1 MSDGGGSDSV
11 TQSTEPWEGQQP
23 YIRDALQRS
32 QQLFQTYRPEYYPES
47 TVAPFTQPQLAAQ
60 QYLQDYA
67 QGVQPLIGAGQ
78 QTAGF
83 LAGGG
88 AMDVGANPYV
98 RGAGQA
104 LTGQISDRLMSE
116 VLPSIRSQYRPGQAF
131 GGSRENLAV
140 GRAVQGATREM
151 GDALRQLYGGAYG
164 QGLQATGQ
172 ALQTLPQMAQL
183 GAYPA
188 QLLSGAGQE
197 QRAFE
202 QARIQDAMD
211 RYRYYQDLPYDRLN
225 RYIQSAAGQ
234 QYGAQTTG
242 PGQGSSTNPFAGA
255 LGGAA
260 TGAAIGSAVP
270 VLGTGLGA
278 ALGGGLGLLGGLF

>member
-1 MSDGGGSDSV
+1 MSGGGKSSST
-11 TQSTEPWEGQQP
+11 TQTTEPWEGQKFP
-23 YIRDALQRS
+23 LELGMKEAVDLYAN
-32 QQLFQTYRPEYYPES
+32 YRPEFYEGA
-47 TVAPFTQPQLAAQ
+47 TVAPFTQPQLASQ

-67 QGVQPLIGAGQ
+67 QSVQPLIGAGQ

-88 AMDVGANPYV
+88 AMDVANNPYITDV
-98 RGAGQA
+98 ADVM
-104 LTGQISDRLMSE
+104 TGQISDRLMRD

-140 GRAVQGATREM
+140 GRAVEGATEEM

-172 ALQTLPQMAQL
+172 AMQQLPMMAQL

-188 QLLSGAGQE
+188 QLLEDVGAQ
-197 QRAFE
+197 QRAYE
-202 QARIQDAMD
+202 QALIEQDMAHHAFDME
-211 RYRYYQDLPYDRLN
+211 QPYDRLN
-225 RYIQSAAGQ
+225 RLMAVAGGGT
-234 QYGAQTTG
+234 YG
-242 PGQGSSTNPFAGA
+242 GQKTVPTAGSQTNPFAGA

-260 TGAAIGSAVP
+260 S
-270 VLGTGLGA
+270 GA
-278 ALGGGLGLLGGLF
+278 ALGGKVPFFGPGTGALLGAGAGLLGSIF